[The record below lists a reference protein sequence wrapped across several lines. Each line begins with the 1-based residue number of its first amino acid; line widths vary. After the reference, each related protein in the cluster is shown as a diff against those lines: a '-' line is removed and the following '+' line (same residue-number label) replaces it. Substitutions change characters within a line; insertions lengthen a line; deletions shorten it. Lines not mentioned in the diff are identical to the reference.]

1 MSAVTIQMNPEQHVA
16 VVEIRGRFDFNLHKE
31 FRAIY
36 KGGMERDMKYLV
48 DMRHVDYID
57 SSALGML
64 LLLRE
69 QAAAH
74 GATVTIINC
83 GPEIRKVLVIAQF
96 ERLNKNKRRR
106 ATNKQLRT
114 RPAPWPISGPR

>member
-31 FRAIY
+31 FRAVY
-36 KGGMERDMKYLV
+36 KDGMERDVKYLV

-74 GATVTIINC
+74 GATVAIVNC

-96 ERLNKNKRRR
+96 ERLFEIK
-106 ATNKQLRT
+106 
-114 RPAPWPISGPR
+114 